1 MIDAVHS
8 FHSPIFDT
16 QKSKKLPPSFYWG
29 VLFAVLLHL
38 ALLFYFFNQTFTTAF
53 VENPPE
59 PPSSTVEIVDL
70 PKPPPPTAPQTPP
83 VSHVVLHPPVSQ
95 PPVTVEPIL
104 ADPTPDTNKVTA
116 GPVTPP
122 ILSPVAGGTSSSA
135 APADP
140 YVKARWTRFPDSNAL
155 GQYYPPRAAD
165 NEVEGIATVECT
177 VLDKAGRVH
186 CTALSESPGNYGF
199 GPATVRMVQDKGRV
213 DISQGDVKIG
223 SVLRT
228 TVKWTLG

>member
-1 MIDAVHS
+1 MTDAVHS

-16 QKSKKLPPSFYWG
+16 PKSKKLPPSFYWG
-29 VLFAVLLHL
+29 MLFAVLLHL
-38 ALLFYFFNQTFTTAF
+38 ALLYYFFNQTFTTAF

-59 PPSSTVEIVDL
+59 PPASTVEIVDL
-70 PKPPPPTAPQTPP
+70 PKPPPTPQTPP
-83 VSHVVLHPPVSQ
+83 VSHVVLHPPVNQS
-95 PPVTVEPIL
+95 PVTVDTIPV
-104 ADPTPDTNKVTA
+104 DPKPDTNKVTA

-140 YVKARWTRFPDSNAL
+140 YVKARWTRFPDSSAL
-155 GQYYPPRAAD
+155 GQYYPERAAND
-165 NEVEGIATVECT
+165 EVEGAATVECT

-186 CTALSESPGNYGF
+186 CTALSEIPGNYGF
-199 GPATVRMVQDKGRV
+199 GKATVQMVQDKGRV
-213 DISQGDVKIG
+213 DTSQGDVKIG